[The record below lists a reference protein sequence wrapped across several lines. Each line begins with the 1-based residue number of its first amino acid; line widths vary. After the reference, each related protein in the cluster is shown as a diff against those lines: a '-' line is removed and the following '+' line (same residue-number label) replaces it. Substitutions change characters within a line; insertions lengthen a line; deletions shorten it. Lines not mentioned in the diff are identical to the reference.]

1 MFYVLCIAIVV
12 GIVALDQVVKA
23 LVCANIAVGETISFL
38 PGVMHLTQLH
48 NEGAAFSILVG
59 QRWPQILLTFVDLAV
74 VVILIAKKVLRRR
87 SELIS
92 LAIVTGGAIGNL
104 IDRIVHGYVVD
115 MFALDLFQFPV
126 FNVADIFVVCGGIAF
141 CIAFLL
147 PNKSEARHDS

>member
-1 MFYVLCIAIVV
+1 MFYVLCIAIVA

-23 LVCANIAVGETISFL
+23 LICANIAVGETMSFL

-59 QRWPQILLTFVDLAV
+59 QRWPLILLTFVYLAV

-92 LAIVTGGAIGNL
+92 LAVVTGGAIGNL
-104 IDRIVHGYVVD
+104 IDRIAHG
-115 MFALDLFQFPV
+115 
-126 FNVADIFVVCGGIAF
+126 
-141 CIAFLL
+141 
-147 PNKSEARHDS
+147 